1 MTRQTKG
8 IILQKRDFRE
18 NDRLFVIYTEDLG
31 KIEAV
36 CRGARKIKS
45 KMAGH
50 LDYFSVINFM
60 FASGRNYFQIA
71 GAETE
76 NNFLKIKADLAK
88 VVLCSYCAEI
98 VDIFTRTG
106 QPDKKIFALV
116 KELFTIFGETEKK
129 NVLTFYGITK
139 FFILKLLVVLGF
151 SPELF
156 YCVKCKNKIR
166 PNKNFFNPI
175 LGGLVCESCHKTK
188 RNEQEMAD
196 ILISTSAIKILRF
209 AAKNDFQKLL
219 LLKTNKPHLV
229 EVIKIINVFLLAH
242 QDRELKSEAWV
253 KKIIRDCLK

>member
-76 NNFLKIKADLAK
+76 NNFLKIKKDLVK

-106 QPDKKIFALV
+106 QSDKKTFALI
-116 KELFTIFGETEKK
+116 KELFTIFEETDKK
-129 NVLTFYGITK
+129 NVLFFYGITK
-139 FFILKLLVVLGF
+139 FFILKLLIVLGF

-156 YCVKCKNKIR
+156 YCVKCKNKIK

-175 LGGLVCESCHKTK
+175 LGGLVCEDCHKVR
-188 RNEQEMAD
+188 RNEQEMRD
-196 ILISTSAIKILRF
+196 IQISTSAIKILRF
-209 AAKNDFQKLL
+209 VAKSDFQKLL
-219 LLKTNKPHLV
+219 ILKISKPQII
-229 EVIKIINVFLLAH
+229 EVIKIINTSAH
-242 QDRELKSEAWV
+242 KDRELRSEAWV
-253 KKIIRDCLK
+253 RKMVRVCG